1 MSEALLY
8 TVSNKSDIVEI
19 ELVEQNQVK
28 DITSHLKKSMDTCS
42 EVKTDLLW

>member
-19 ELVEQNQVK
+19 ELVEQNQMTYRFRF
-28 DITSHLKKSMDTCS
+28 TSHLKNTCS